1 MTAPLDVPES
11 TTQTLA
17 PVAGPGVTVAGRSPW
32 QIAWV
37 RLRRDKVALGGGIVV
52 VLLVL
57 VAVFAPLIVALLGH
71 PPQEFHYEKID
82 PDLQIPYGRFG
93 GMSWDF
99 LFGAEPVNGRDVFSR
114 VVYGTREVLYLALTS
129 TLIATVFGGLIGLAS
144 GLVGG
149 WVDEALMRGFETLIS
164 IPLLV
169 LALLAIAAAGPKASG
184 SSLLLIGVVVLV
196 YTPRIARMARS
207 VAVDLV
213 TRDYVTVA
221 RARGESVPSIVWR
234 ELTPNAAGVLLVE
247 FGVRA
252 GYAPILISS
261 LGFLGFGARPPS
273 PEWGLMISEN
283 RAALVTAPIAVLAP
297 CAALAVLVIS
307 LNLVTDGIARAL
319 GRSAERTP

>member
-1 MTAPLDVPES
+1 MAAAATALSAPAPFSKARRFLRRFPPSARIAALVLFGYFVIALTAPLWVPYDPFAAGTGLPYSGSS
-11 TTQTLA
+11 T
-17 PVAGPGVTVAGRSPW
+17 S
-32 QIAWV
+32 
-37 RLRRDKVALGGGIVV
+37 
-52 VLLVL
+52 
-57 VAVFAPLIVALLGH
+57 H
-71 PPQEFHYEKID
+71 
-82 PDLQIPYGRFG
+82 
-93 GMSWDF
+93 
-99 LFGAEPVNGRDVFSR
+99 LFGTDILGRDVFSR
-114 VVYGTREVLYLALTS
+114 VAYGTRDVLYLSLTS
-129 TLIATVFGGLIGLAS
+129 TFIATVIGGLVGLAS

-149 WVDEALMRGFETLIS
+149 WVDELLMRLFETIIS

-169 LALLAIAAAGPKASG
+169 LALLAIAAAGPSASG

-196 YTPRIARMARS
+196 YAPRIARMARS

-213 TRDYVTVA
+213 TRDFVTVA
-221 RARGESVPSIVWR
+221 RARGESVRSIVWR

-283 RAALVTAPIAVLAP
+283 RAALFTAPLTVLAP
-297 CAALAVLVIS
+297 SITLAVLVVS

-319 GRSAERTP
+319 GRSVARTP

>member
-1 MTAPLDVPES
+1 MSAAQVELPP
-11 TTQTLA
+11 A
-17 PVAGPGVTVAGRSPW
+17 IRRSG
-32 QIAWV
+32 
-37 RLRRDKVALGGGIVV
+37 LRRFLRRFPMSARIAALMLLAY
-52 VLLVL
+52 VLI
-57 VAVFAPLIVALLGH
+57 AVTGPLWT
-71 PPQEFHYEKID
+71 PYD
-82 PDLQIPYGRFG
+82 PFQAGTGLPFSSASG
-93 GMSWDF
+93 SH
-99 LFGAEPVNGRDVFSR
+99 LFGTDILGRDVFTR
-114 VVYGTREVLYLALTS
+114 VVYGTRDVLYLSLTS
-129 TLIATVFGGLIGLAS
+129 TFIATVIGGLIGLAS

-149 WVDEALMRGFETLIS
+149 WVDELLMRLFETIIS

-169 LALLAIAAAGPKASG
+169 LALLAIAAAGPKAAG

-283 RAALVTAPIAVLAP
+283 RAALVTAPLTVLAP
-297 CAALAVLVIS
+297 SAALAVLVIS

>member
-1 MTAPLDVPES
+1 MSVTAVEL
-11 TTQTLA
+11 
-17 PVAGPGVTVAGRSPW
+17 PVAIRRSR
-32 QIAWV
+32 V
-37 RLRRDKVALGGGIVV
+37 RRFLRRFPMSARL
-52 VLLVL
+52 
-57 VAVFAPLIVALLGH
+57 AALLLLAYVLIALTG
-71 PPQEFHYEKID
+71 PWWTPYD
-82 PDLQIPYGRFG
+82 PFAAGTGLPYSGASG
-93 GMSWDF
+93 SH
-99 LFGAEPVNGRDVFSR
+99 LFGTDILGRDVFSR
-114 VVYGTREVLYLALTS
+114 VVVGTRDVLYLSLTS
-129 TLIATVFGGLIGLAS
+129 TFVATVIGGLIGLAS

-149 WVDEALMRGFETLIS
+149 WVDELLMRLFETIIS

-184 SSLLLIGVVVLV
+184 HAWLLMAVVVLV
-196 YTPRIARMARS
+196 YAPRIARMARS

-213 TRDYVTVA
+213 TRDFVLVA
-221 RARGESVPSIVWR
+221 RARGESVRSIVWR

-283 RAALVTAPIAVLAP
+283 RAALVTAPLTVLAP
-297 CAALAVLVIS
+297 SAALALLVIS

-319 GRSAERTP
+319 GRSVERTP

>member
-1 MTAPLDVPES
+1 MSAARIELP
-11 TTQTLA
+11 A
-17 PVAGPGVTVAGRSPW
+17 AIRRSG
-32 QIAWV
+32 
-37 RLRRDKVALGGGIVV
+37 LRRFLRRFPMSARIAALMLLAY
-52 VLLVL
+52 VLI
-57 VAVFAPLIVALLGH
+57 AVTGPLWT
-71 PPQEFHYEKID
+71 PYD
-82 PDLQIPYGRFG
+82 PFQAGTGLPF
-93 GMSWDF
+93 SSASSSH
-99 LFGAEPVNGRDVFSR
+99 LFGTDILGRDVFTR
-114 VVYGTREVLYLALTS
+114 VVYGTRDVLYLSLAS
-129 TLIATVFGGLIGLAS
+129 TFIATVIGGLIGLAS

-149 WVDEALMRGFETLIS
+149 WVDELLMRLFETLIS

-169 LALLAIAAAGPKASG
+169 LALLAIAAAGPKAAG

-283 RAALVTAPIAVLAP
+283 RAALVTAPLTVLAP
-297 CAALAVLVIS
+297 SAALAVLVIS

>member
-1 MTAPLDVPES
+1 MSAAQVELPAAIRRS
-11 TTQTLA
+11 
-17 PVAGPGVTVAGRSPW
+17 GPR
-32 QIAWV
+32 
-37 RLRRDKVALGGGIVV
+37 RFLRRFPMSARIAALMLLAY
-52 VLLVL
+52 VLI
-57 VAVFAPLIVALLGH
+57 AVTGPLWT
-71 PPQEFHYEKID
+71 PYD
-82 PDLQIPYGRFG
+82 PFQAGTGLPY
-93 GMSWDF
+93 SNASSSH
-99 LFGAEPVNGRDVFSR
+99 LFGTDILGRDVFTR
-114 VVYGTREVLYLALTS
+114 VVYGTRDVLYLSLTS
-129 TLIATVFGGLIGLAS
+129 TFIATVIGGLIGLAS

-149 WVDEALMRGFETLIS
+149 WVDELLMRLFETLIS

-169 LALLAIAAAGPKASG
+169 LALLAIAAAGPKAAG

-283 RAALVTAPIAVLAP
+283 RAALVTAPMTVLAP
-297 CAALAVLVIS
+297 SAALAVLVIS
-307 LNLVTDGIARAL
+307 LNLVTDGIARML

>member
-1 MTAPLDVPES
+1 MSAARVELP
-11 TTQTLA
+11 A
-17 PVAGPGVTVAGRSPW
+17 AIRRSG
-32 QIAWV
+32 
-37 RLRRDKVALGGGIVV
+37 LRRFLRRFPMSARIAALMLLAY
-52 VLLVL
+52 VLI
-57 VAVFAPLIVALLGH
+57 AVTGPLWT
-71 PPQEFHYEKID
+71 PYD
-82 PDLQIPYGRFG
+82 PFQAGTGLPFSSASG
-93 GMSWDF
+93 SH
-99 LFGAEPVNGRDVFSR
+99 LFGTDILGRDVFTR
-114 VVYGTREVLYLALTS
+114 VVYGTRDVLYLSLTS
-129 TLIATVFGGLIGLAS
+129 TFIATVIGGLIGLAS

-149 WVDEALMRGFETLIS
+149 WVDELLMRLFETIIS

-169 LALLAIAAAGPKASG
+169 LALLAIAAAGPKAAG

-283 RAALVTAPIAVLAP
+283 RAALVTAPLTVLAP
-297 CAALAVLVIS
+297 SAALAVLVIS

>member
-1 MTAPLDVPES
+1 MS
-11 TTQTLA
+11 TTTLDL
-17 PVAGPGVTVAGRSPW
+17 PVAVQRS
-32 QIAWV
+32 
-37 RLRRDKVALGGGIVV
+37 RLRRFLRRFPMSARVAAFII
-52 VLLVL
+52 
-57 VAVFAPLIVALLGH
+57 FAYFVIALSGPLWV
-71 PPQEFHYEKID
+71 PYD
-82 PDLQIPYGRFG
+82 PFAAGTGLPFSGATREH
-93 GMSWDF
+93 
-99 LFGAEPVNGRDVFSR
+99 LFGTDILGRDVFSR
-114 VVYGTREVLYLALTS
+114 VVYGTRDVLYLALTS
-129 TLIATVFGGLIGLAS
+129 TFIAVVIGGLIGLAS

-149 WVDEALMRGFETLIS
+149 WVDELLMRLFETIIS

-169 LALLAIAAAGPKASG
+169 LALLAIAAAGPAASG

-196 YTPRIARMARS
+196 YAPRIARMARA

-213 TRDYVTVA
+213 TRDFVTVA
-221 RARGESVPSIVWR
+221 RARGESVRSIVWR

-283 RAALVTAPIAVLAP
+283 RAALFTAPLTVLAP
-297 CAALAVLVIS
+297 SITLAVLVIS

-319 GRSAERTP
+319 GRSVERTP

>member
-1 MTAPLDVPES
+1 
-11 TTQTLA
+11 
-17 PVAGPGVTVAGRSPW
+17 
-32 QIAWV
+32 
-37 RLRRDKVALGGGIVV
+37 
-52 VLLVL
+52 
-57 VAVFAPLIVALLGH
+57 
-71 PPQEFHYEKID
+71 
-82 PDLQIPYGRFG
+82 
-93 GMSWDF
+93 
-99 LFGAEPVNGRDVFSR
+99 
-114 VVYGTREVLYLALTS
+114 
-129 TLIATVFGGLIGLAS
+129 
-144 GLVGG
+144 
-149 WVDEALMRGFETLIS
+149 
-164 IPLLV
+164 
-169 LALLAIAAAGPKASG
+169 
-184 SSLLLIGVVVLV
+184 LLLIGVVVLV

-283 RAALVTAPIAVLAP
+283 RAALVTAPMTVLAP
-297 CAALAVLVIS
+297 SAALALLVIS

>member
-1 MTAPLDVPES
+1 MSAQAVEL
-11 TTQTLA
+11 
-17 PVAGPGVTVAGRSPW
+17 PVAVQRSR
-32 QIAWV
+32 A
-37 RLRRDKVALGGGIVV
+37 RRFLRR
-52 VLLVL
+52 
-57 VAVFAPLIVALLGH
+57 FPLSARLAALLLLAYLLIAITGSLWA
-71 PPQEFHYEKID
+71 PYD
-82 PDLQIPYGRFG
+82 PSQTATGLPFSGQ
-93 GMSWDF
+93 SWSHLLGCDQ
-99 LFGAEPVNGRDVFSR
+99 LGRDVFSR
-114 VVYGTREVLYLALTS
+114 VVYGTREVLFLSLTS
-129 TLIATVFGGLIGLAS
+129 TLIALVIGAAIGLAS

-149 WVDEALMRGFETLIS
+149 WVDELLMRFFETIIS

-169 LALLAIAAAGPKASG
+169 LALLAIAAAGPQASG
-184 SSLLLIGVVVLV
+184 SSWLLIGVVVLV
-196 YTPRIARMARS
+196 YAPRIARMARG

-221 RARGESVPSIVWR
+221 RSRGEGVRSIVWR

-283 RAALVTAPIAVLAP
+283 RATLATAPLCVLGP
-297 CAALAVLVIS
+297 CVALALLVIS

-319 GRSAERTP
+319 GRSVERTP

>member
-1 MTAPLDVPES
+1 LWAPYDPF
-11 TTQTLA
+11 Q
-17 PVAGPGVTVAGRSPW
+17 AGTG
-32 QIAWV
+32 
-37 RLRRDKVALGGGIVV
+37 L
-52 VLLVL
+52 
-57 VAVFAPLIVALLGH
+57 
-71 PPQEFHYEKID
+71 
-82 PDLQIPYGRFG
+82 PYSGA
-93 GMSWDF
+93 SSSH
-99 LFGAEPVNGRDVFSR
+99 LFGTDILGRDVFSR

-149 WVDEALMRGFETLIS
+149 WVDEALMRGFATLIS

-169 LALLAIAAAGPKASG
+169 LALLAIAAAGPTASG

-319 GRSAERTP
+319 GRSAERTPCSPRSV

>member
-1 MTAPLDVPES
+1 MSVTAVDLPAV
-11 TTQTLA
+11 
-17 PVAGPGVTVAGRSPW
+17 VRRS
-32 QIAWV
+32 
-37 RLRRDKVALGGGIVV
+37 RFRRFLRRFPMSARL
-52 VLLVL
+52 
-57 VAVFAPLIVALLGH
+57 AALLLLAYLLIALTGSLWT
-71 PPQEFHYEKID
+71 PYD
-82 PDLQIPYGRFG
+82 PFEAGTGLPYSGASG
-93 GMSWDF
+93 SH
-99 LFGAEPVNGRDVFSR
+99 LFGTDILGRDVFSR
-114 VVYGTREVLYLALTS
+114 VVYGTRDVLYLALTS
-129 TLIATVFGGLIGLAS
+129 TFIATVVGGLIGLAS

-149 WVDEALMRGFETLIS
+149 WIDELLMRLFETIIS

-196 YTPRIARMARS
+196 YAPRIARMART

-213 TRDYVTVA
+213 TRDFVTVA
-221 RARGESVPSIVWR
+221 RSRGESVRSIVWR

-283 RAALVTAPIAVLAP
+283 RAALVTAPLTVLAP
-297 CAALAVLVIS
+297 SAALAVLVIS

>member
-1 MTAPLDVPES
+1 MSATPVDL
-11 TTQTLA
+11 
-17 PVAGPGVTVAGRSPW
+17 PVAVRRSS
-32 QIAWV
+32 V
-37 RLRRDKVALGGGIVV
+37 RRFLRRFPMSARLAA
-52 VLLVL
+52 LVL
-57 VAVFAPLIVALLGH
+57 SAYVVIALTGPLWT
-71 PPQEFHYEKID
+71 PYD
-82 PDLQIPYGRFG
+82 PLQTGAGLPFSGA
-93 GMSWDF
+93 SSSH
-99 LFGAEPVNGRDVFSR
+99 LFGADILGRDVFSR
-114 VVYGTREVLYLALTS
+114 VVYGTRDVLYLALTS
-129 TLIATVFGGLIGLAS
+129 TFIATVLGGLIGLAS

-149 WVDEALMRGFETLIS
+149 WVDELLMRLFETLIS

-169 LALLAIAAAGPKASG
+169 LALLAIAAAGPKAAG

-283 RAALVTAPIAVLAP
+283 RAALVTAPLTVLAP